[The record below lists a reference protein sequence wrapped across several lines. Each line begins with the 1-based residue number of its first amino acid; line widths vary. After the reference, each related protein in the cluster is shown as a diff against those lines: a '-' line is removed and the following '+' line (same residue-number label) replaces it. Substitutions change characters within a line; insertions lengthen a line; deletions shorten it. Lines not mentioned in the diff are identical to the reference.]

1 MGTFTNSCWLLT
13 NFFNCPVIMPR
24 LDINLDELK
33 PWCLFH
39 NVHGCPCDKYKD
51 PLEYGPDVNTSR
63 NVARRSIGNKFK
75 TKFTTEKIVRK
86 PSTTTDQD
94 VTLMNEGISY
104 DFFVFFPSWFLITL
118 TCQIIVKQILI
129 FFGKKTPEICHL
141 HDYLA
146 G

>member
-1 MGTFTNSCWLLT
+1 
-13 NFFNCPVIMPR
+13 MPR
-24 LDINLDELK
+24 LDINLEELK

-104 DFFVFFPSWFLITL
+104 DFFVIFFKWYLLSSRFLITSHVYVE
-118 TCQIIVKQILI
+118 CSR
-129 FFGKKTPEICHL
+129 
-141 HDYLA
+141 
-146 G
+146 

>member
-1 MGTFTNSCWLLT
+1 
-13 NFFNCPVIMPR
+13 MPR
-24 LDINLDELK
+24 LDINLEELK

-104 DFFVFFPSWFLITL
+104 DFFGFFFSNGTFFPLVFLITSHVYVPDKV
-118 TCQIIVKQILI
+118 I
-129 FFGKKTPEICHL
+129 
-141 HDYLA
+141 
-146 G
+146 

>member
-1 MGTFTNSCWLLT
+1 
-13 NFFNCPVIMPR
+13 MPR
-24 LDINLDELK
+24 LDINLEDLK

-104 DFFVFFPSWFLITL
+104 DFFGFFFSNGTFFPLVFLITSHVYVPDKVIWSSQL
-118 TCQIIVKQILI
+118 W
-129 FFGKKTPEICHL
+129 ICKL
-141 HDYLA
+141 WFYPNIE
-146 G
+146 